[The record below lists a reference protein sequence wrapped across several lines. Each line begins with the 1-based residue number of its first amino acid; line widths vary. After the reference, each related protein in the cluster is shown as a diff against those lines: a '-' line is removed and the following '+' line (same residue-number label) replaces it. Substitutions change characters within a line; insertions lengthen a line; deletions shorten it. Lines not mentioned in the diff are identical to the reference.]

1 MRPEDRV
8 PKPPPGRHLRARDA
22 IAVVIIAV
30 ALLVVFRGESI
41 RNSGEELDSGLERT
55 AVLAAGKPAGWI
67 ADRLPFD
74 EAASDAL
81 AFLDP
86 DDDLGDE
93 GGFESA
99 GGPDGPELK
108 PAEELRTLLVTG
120 DSLAQPLDT
129 ELARRLAEDGGVK
142 VVREVKL
149 GTGISKTGLLDWG
162 KFSLRQARRDEPD
175 GVVVFLGANEGFP
188 IPSKGK
194 QVKCCGVAWTAA
206 YSGRVR
212 RVMDNYRRRG
222 ATRVYWLR
230 LPLPRERARQ
240 EIARAVNEGIDTAA
254 KPFGDQVRVM
264 DLERTFTPGGRY
276 RDAIGGERV
285 REPDGI
291 HLNVKGAAMAAD
303 VVLRAV
309 RRDFGG

>member
-22 IAVVIIAV
+22 ILVVLAAV
-30 ALLVVFRGESI
+30 ALLVVFRGESF
-41 RNSGEELDSGLERT
+41 RNSAEELDSGLERT
-55 AVLAAGKPAGWI
+55 LVLAAARPAGWV

-74 EAASDAL
+74 EVASDAL

-86 DDDLGDE
+86 DEDLGGE
-93 GGFESA
+93 GGFDSA
-99 GGPDGPELK
+99 GGSAAPTVR

-129 ELARRLAEDGGVK
+129 ELAQRLAEDGGVK
-142 VVREVKL
+142 VIREVKL

-162 KFSLRQARRDEPD
+162 RFSLQQARRDEPD
-175 GVVVFLGANEGFP
+175 AVVVFLGANEGFP
-188 IPSKGK
+188 IRARGREAE
-194 QVKCCGVAWTAA
+194 CCGAAWTDA
-206 YSGRVR
+206 YADRVK

-222 ATRVYWLR
+222 AARVYWLQ
-230 LPLPRERARQ
+230 LPLPREKARQ
-240 EIARAVNEGIDTAA
+240 EIARAVNEGIDAAA
-254 KPFGDQVRVM
+254 KPFGEQVSVLDM
-264 DLERTFTPGGRY
+264 ERKFTPGGRY

-291 HLNVKGAAMAAD
+291 HLNGAGAELAAEE
-303 VVLRAV
+303 VIAAV
-309 RRDFGG
+309 RGDFGG